1 MAIPESPD
9 GGWTLPE
16 SASNVDERPQYP
28 YNKTFQ
34 TESGH
39 TIEIDDTPGRERIR
53 VAHRTKSYMEMHPD
67 GDFVVKS
74 VKNGYE
80 VTGGKK
86 LVKING
92 ICNVTIEGD
101 SIVHVKGNKFEKID
115 GDYKLTVNG
124 DFTAYSPKKV
134 SLMSDDV
141 VQLGGGSTLGL
152 GRVVIGSAS
161 SLTLNGDLRVRG
173 EIIGDMITSNGR
185 VDAATGVSA
194 GPLGFVSV
202 LGGLSIGI
210 PLAVPGTINCIGII
224 NGTIMVTSPLLGS
237 FTIMTSTWMTDTI
250 NTTLYGIHNH
260 IAPKGPTSPPL
271 VPML

>member
-101 SIVHVKGNKFEKID
+101 SIVHVKGNKYEKID
-115 GDYKLTVNG
+115 GDYKLTVSG

-141 VQLGGGSTLGL
+141 VQLGGGTTLGL
-152 GRVVIGSAS
+152 GRVVIGSAT

-194 GPLGFVSV
+194 GPLGFVTV
-202 LGGLSIGI
+202 LGGVSVGI
-210 PLAVPGTINCIGII
+210 PIASPGMVNSIALVNAGVSMQSPVSGFGFMGTIWMQDVINVGI
-224 NGTIMVTSPLLGS
+224 
-237 FTIMTSTWMTDTI
+237 DK
-250 NTTLYGIHNH
+250 IHNH
-260 IAPKGPTSPPL
+260 MSPKGPTTPPL
-271 VPML
+271 IAMI